1 VAKSKK
7 LLVVCSYYHPYVSG
21 LTIIATKVAED
32 MVKQGY
38 LVDVLCQKHEK
49 LPSFEVVNG
58 VNVHRATRILSLNR
72 ATFSINFFLKFWRLA
87 SSGTIV
93 NLHLPLPEAGV
104 LAAINRGKCVSTYQC
119 DVDNGG
125 IFMRYTAKLIDFSS
139 ALAMKRSSCVIFTSH
154 DYAESSRLHKDAR
167 EKLCII
173 PNFIDPQSK
182 GSPTYR
188 SGEGKHF
195 GFLGR
200 FTSEK
205 GISVLVDAF
214 ARIQDPEA
222 RLLLAGSSNL
232 VGDSIL
238 PEIVEKIRSDARVRL
253 LLDISEYEKANFFSS
268 IDVLCFPST
277 NSFEAF
283 GIVQIEALL
292 SGVPVIASNL
302 PGVRTIVSE
311 KEYGVIVEPGS
322 VDALFEAMLLPGP
335 RRPSPS
341 EIDVIASEFSSRKVL
356 GQYGELFNKIFEQ

>member
-1 VAKSKK
+1 
-7 LLVVCSYYHPYVSG
+7 
-21 LTIIATKVAED
+21 
-32 MVKQGY
+32 
-38 LVDVLCQKHEK
+38 
-49 LPSFEVVNG
+49 
-58 VNVHRATRILSLNR
+58 
-72 ATFSINFFLKFWRLA
+72 
-87 SSGTIV
+87 
-93 NLHLPLPEAGV
+93 
-104 LAAINRGKCVSTYQC
+104 
-119 DVDNGG
+119 
-125 IFMRYTAKLIDFSS
+125 MRYTAKLIDFSS

-154 DYAESSRLHKDAR
+154 DYADSSRLHKDAR

-238 PEIVEKIRSDARVRL
+238 PGIVEKIRSDARVRL

-322 VDALFEAMLLPGP
+322 VDALFEAMMLPGP

-356 GQYGELFNKIFEQ
+356 GQYGELFNKIFEQEISH